1 MKKYTVGLLGATG
14 LVGREIIGILLKRK
28 FPIEKVVLLASS
40 RSAGSVQSVGDQ
52 SIVVQ
57 QVTAEAFDEIDILF
71 ASAGGEVS
79 REWVPRAMA
88 RKCVVIDNTSAFRM
102 QDGVPLVVPEVN
114 AHALKQHQGLI
125 ANPNC
130 STAQLVVALQPLHQ
144 AFEIQRIIVSTYQAV
159 SGAGNQAVQ
168 ELYMQTEQVLSGQ
181 QVIPQVLPRSI
192 AFNLIPFIGSF
203 LENGYT
209 DEEMKMTHE
218 VHKIMGSPIPTT
230 ATCIRVPVANGHSES
245 VNIEF
250 KQPVT
255 VEQVRETLK
264 RAPGVVLQD
273 DPELRHFPTPLEIT
287 GTDAVYVGRVR
298 QDVSHPN
305 GINLWVVA
313 DNLRKGAALNAV
325 QIAESLIEQDLL

>member
-1 MKKYTVGLLGATG
+1 VKKYTVGILGATG
-14 LVGREIIGILLKRK
+14 LVGREIIGILLKRH
-28 FPIEKVVLLASS
+28 FPIEKVVLLASA

-52 SIVVQ
+52 SVTVQ
-57 QVTAEAFDEIDILF
+57 EVTPEAFDEIDILF
-71 ASAGGEVS
+71 SSAGGNVS
-79 REWVPRAMA
+79 REWVPQAVA
-88 RKCVVIDNTSAFRM
+88 HNCVVIDNTSAFRM
-102 QDGVPLVVPEVN
+102 EENVPLVVPEVN
-114 AHALKQHQGLI
+114 AEALKKHQGLI

-144 AFEIQRIIVSTYQAV
+144 AFEIQRLVVSTYQAV

-168 ELYMQTEQVLSGQ
+168 ELYMQTEQALSGQ
-181 QVIPQVLPRSI
+181 QVIPQVLPKTI

-203 LENGYT
+203 LESGYT

-218 VHKIMGSPIPTT
+218 VHKIMGSEIPTC

-255 VEQVRETLK
+255 VEQVHETLK
-264 RAPGVVLQD
+264 RAPGIVIQD
-273 DPELRHFPTPLEIT
+273 DLQLRHFPTPQDIS
-287 GTDAVYVGRVR
+287 GTDPVYVGRVR

>member
-14 LVGREIIGILLKRK
+14 LVGREIIGILLKRQ

-40 RSAGSVQSVGDQ
+40 RSAGSVQSIGDQ
-52 SIVVQ
+52 SVIVQEVS
-57 QVTAEAFDEIDILF
+57 AEAFDEIDILF
-71 ASAGGEVS
+71 ASAGGSVS
-79 REWVPRAMA
+79 REWVPKAVA

-102 QDGVPLVVPEVN
+102 EDGVPLVVPEVN
-114 AHALKQHQGLI
+114 AEALKQHQGLI

-144 AFEIQRIIVSTYQAV
+144 AFDIQRIVVSTYQAV

-181 QVIPQVLPRSI
+181 QVIPQVLPKSI

-218 VHKIMGSPIPTT
+218 VHKIMGAKIPTA

-255 VEQVRETLK
+255 VAQVHETLK
-264 RAPGVVLQD
+264 RAPGIVVQD
-273 DPELRHFPTPLEIT
+273 DLSLRHFPTPLEIT
-287 GTDAVYVGRVR
+287 GSDPVYVGRVR